1 MASKAQAK
9 KTYQHFVPVAK
20 PVPNWYENYNFVLI
34 ENMQQLEQSF
44 TDAGWTPGKSFM
56 SFDTETTGLNFEELD
71 LVGYSYCIDG
81 KSTYYVPV
89 DHFECP
95 INLGEPAVE
104 FIYQRMCE
112 ARQVFMY
119 NARYDM
125 RVFEYRG
132 YKDYKARLDKIRW
145 LYAKF
150 DMSKVN
156 VFDVM
161 NAVFDSDS
169 NDKLPS
175 LKGSALHFLGYDMMH
190 FDEVIAEA
198 GNFYY
203 LNPKNNFDAV
213 YYAASDAL
221 CTYLLA
227 IATLKYYQEA
237 GMAGKLDNMVIYPLM
252 HYESEKLWLDK
263 EKLRTMYDECVK
275 EVDRLEHEVYS
286 SFGYQINLNSPVQVA
301 QALERL
307 GIDTGE
313 RTASGNMATGMHVL
327 ENLPQDLRD
336 KFPAL
341 DAFLKYKEVNKLLTS
356 YFKVYLKEAESKGYI
371 RANYKLHGVPTGRL
385 ASGKDGKN
393 TYFSPTNIQAVPK
406 PHVAMYDVFDLGSAY
421 RNFFSKKNNI
431 IMGYVF
437 SPAKYDESKKHIVP
451 DDPRYIGWAEGMNPY
466 LNIRSC
472 VTGKMY
478 EDSKDDEWVLAAVD
492 YCIDPNTLVELENGN
507 IVKLCDLKEGQKI
520 KTPYGFYPVHN
531 FHYTGKKQKCILAMR
546 SGKFV
551 ICSPDHKFM
560 VKEYNTIVWKTLS
573 ELNTRD
579 NIVTYNTNTYEDTI
593 DYIKITNEYINMC
606 DIEVEEVHCY
616 YANGIVTHNCAQEL
630 RITANLSHE
639 PTWENA
645 FVEGRDVHKS
655 CYSLDTEFLTKDMG
669 FVTYDKIGF
678 NTLIAQYNPDTE
690 YIEWVPAGHKF
701 FNKTKTM
708 YHFKGNNT
716 DLLVTPNHRMYSRG
730 RDNWYIYRADK
741 MYHKRF
747 YDTICSPKIP
757 NENASPDTI
766 CVNGG
771 DGCKSFSFSTED
783 FCEMMGYILTDGGTY
798 HDKQNHY
805 RVYIGQSDAKL
816 DVLEKIQ
823 NLNQRLGNIFR
834 EDVQK
839 IKGIPGQINDNGRI
853 VNFMTNGDLHT
864 FEVIGKALYNY
875 IVDNFGGPLKKDRYL
890 PTWFKDLDNKYLQ
903 KFVDAAL
910 DGDGCHDNREG
921 RTCIDISFQSKQMAN
936 DFQYILIKLGYSTN
950 LHDYSSIRGDG
961 YRLEGVPNKRVVSCE
976 NRLTDIVEYEEEVT
990 SVCFAVPSGLLVVR
1004 HNGKVSVCGNTAEIV
1019 WGKENYNKDYRKMA
1033 KGVNFCSC
1041 INNRILVKNKGY
1053 IKAKDLKVGDSLV
1066 SGLDFNASNNVLN
1079 LQRLDN
1085 QECYE
1090 IQFSNGIKAS
1100 YRKGHKLLCRN
1111 VHDGSN
1117 YWKRVEDIVKDDD
1130 YIIVKHCRRFFENLS
1145 EGYKGNIYDENFVQ
1159 CNADDI
1165 ENVIESRIG
1174 IKKVYSGISNKERD
1188 LIALMS
1194 NSLGYST
1201 YLKEDGS
1208 LVVNYL
1214 KGSPIPEDLNGGGV
1228 SYTKVRSFSK
1238 YIDDIIAVECETHEY
1253 IDSCLISHNS
1263 IIYGASA
1270 ASFIDPLYKISTM
1283 AEAEEFYNNY
1293 KSKLPV
1299 LFQWIDMKQRQ
1310 GRRNGT
1316 VYTYFGRPRRVKG
1329 YFDNGNASF
1338 ANRTITNTSVQ
1349 GTAADILKLVMIRLW
1364 KNLLNNP
1371 EYKDD
1376 VRFQCTIH
1384 DEIQYSVRASRINE
1398 ILGLIEDNQ
1407 TLRLKEWRVPITTE
1421 GSLGFSM
1428 GGLFAFERIFDNEEK
1443 TKWHYVPKLDD

>member
-9 KTYQHFVPVAK
+9 KTYQHFVPAAK

-44 TDAGWTPGKSFM
+44 IDAGWTPGKSFM

-341 DAFLKYKEVNKLLTS
+341 DAFLKYKEVNKLLTT
-356 YFKVYLKEAESKGYI
+356 YFKVYLKEAETKGYV
-371 RANYKLHGVPTGRL
+371 RGSYKIHNVPTGRFS
-385 ASGKDGKN
+385 AGKDGKN
-393 TYFSPTNIQAVPK
+393 TYFSNVNLQALPK
-406 PHVAMYDVFDLGSAY
+406 PHVMMYDVFDLGSEY

-437 SPAKYDESKKHIVP
+437 LPAKYDENKKHIVP
-451 DDPRYIGWAEGMNPY
+451 DDPRYMGWAEGMNPH

-472 VTGKMY
+472 ITGKMY
-478 EDSKDDEWVLAAVD
+478 EDSGDDEFLYCAAD
-492 YCIDPNTLVELENGN
+492 Y
-507 IVKLCDLKEGQKI
+507 
-520 KTPYGFYPVHN
+520 
-531 FHYTGKKQKCILAMR
+531 A
-546 SGKFV
+546 
-551 ICSPDHKFM
+551 
-560 VKEYNTIVWKTLS
+560 
-573 ELNTRD
+573 
-579 NIVTYNTNTYEDTI
+579 
-593 DYIKITNEYINMC
+593 
-606 DIEVEEVHCY
+606 
-616 YANGIVTHNCAQEL
+616 AQEL
-630 RITANLSHE
+630 RLAANISHE

-645 FVEGRDVHKS
+645 FAEGRDVHKS
-655 CYSLDTEFLTKDMG
+655 CYSLDTEFLTRDTG
-669 FVTYDKIGF
+669 FVTYDKITVD
-678 NTLIAQYNPDTE
+678 TLIAQYIPYE
-690 YIEWVPAGHKF
+690 KIEWVEAGKAYY
-701 FNKTKTM
+701 NSSDTM
-708 YHFKGNNT
+708 YHFVGNNT
-716 DLLVTPNHRMYSRG
+716 DLLVTPNHRMYCS
-730 RDNWYIYRADK
+730 YDK
-741 MYHKRF
+741 YNF
-747 YDTICSPKIP
+747 IIET
-757 NENASPDTI
+757 A
-766 CVNGG
+766 
-771 DGCKSFSFSTED
+771 ED
-783 FCEMMGYILTDGGTY
+783 
-798 HDKQNHY
+798 
-805 RVYIGQSDAKL
+805 
-816 DVLEKIQ
+816 
-823 NLNQRLGNIFR
+823 
-834 EDVQK
+834 
-839 IKGIPGQINDNGRI
+839 
-853 VNFMTNGDLHT
+853 
-864 FEVIGKALYNY
+864 LYNSNKDFY
-875 IVDNFGGPLKKDRYL
+875 VISSDEKVLVRHKDCKVVVYDN
-890 PTWFKDLDNKYLQ
+890 
-903 KFVDAAL
+903 
-910 DGDGCHDNREG
+910 
-921 RTCIDISFQSKQMAN
+921 
-936 DFQYILIKLGYSTN
+936 
-950 LHDYSSIRGDG
+950 
-961 YRLEGVPNKRVVSCE
+961 
-976 NRLTDIVEYEEEVT
+976 EVK
-990 SVCFAVPSGLLVVR
+990 SVCYSVASGLLVVR
-1004 HNGKVSVCGNTAEIV
+1004 RNNKVSVCGNTACQI
-1019 WGKENYNKDYRKMA
+1019 WGEENYNKDYRKMA
-1033 KGVNFCSC
+1033 KGANFS
-1041 INNRILVKNKGY
+1041 IL
-1053 IKAKDLKVGDSLV
+1053 
-1066 SGLDFNASNNVLN
+1066 
-1079 LQRLDN
+1079 
-1085 QECYE
+1085 
-1090 IQFSNGIKAS
+1090 
-1100 YRKGHKLLCRN
+1100 
-1111 VHDGSN
+1111 
-1117 YWKRVEDIVKDDD
+1117 
-1130 YIIVKHCRRFFENLS
+1130 
-1145 EGYKGNIYDENFVQ
+1145 
-1159 CNADDI
+1159 
-1165 ENVIESRIG
+1165 
-1174 IKKVYSGISNKERD
+1174 
-1188 LIALMS
+1188 
-1194 NSLGYST
+1194 
-1201 YLKEDGS
+1201 
-1208 LVVNYL
+1208 
-1214 KGSPIPEDLNGGGV
+1214 
-1228 SYTKVRSFSK
+1228 
-1238 YIDDIIAVECETHEY
+1238 
-1253 IDSCLISHNS
+1253 
-1263 IIYGASA
+1263 YGASA

-1293 KSKLPV
+1293 KSKLPT

-1329 YFDNGNASF
+1329 YYDNGSASF
-1338 ANRTITNTSVQ
+1338 ANRTVINTQIQ

-1371 EYKDD
+1371 EYKND
-1376 VRFQCTIH
+1376 VRFMITIH
-1384 DEIQYSVRASRINE
+1384 DEIGYSVRASKANE
-1398 ILGLIEDNQ
+1398 LLGLIEDNQ
-1407 TLRLKEWRVPITTE
+1407 TLILKEWRVPIVTE
-1421 GSLGFSM
+1421 GSMGWSV